1 MKKNILA
8 IVGSAGENSSNEQLV
23 GILAELS
30 RDYFNIS
37 IFKDL
42 KKLPHFDPFL
52 STENPPGEIIEVRNL
67 IEKADGIIIC
77 TPEYVFSIPAGLK
90 NLIEWCVATTVF
102 SNKPAGLITASADGQ
117 KGHEE
122 LKLIMTT
129 LMAGFNDHTTLLI
142 RGIKSKFNEHGRL
155 TDEKTQHDLMAF
167 LKELNK
173 LSTPK

>member
-8 IVGSAGENSSNEQLV
+8 LMGSAGENSSNEQLI
-23 GILAELS
+23 GILTELS

-42 KKLPHFDPFL
+42 KKLPHFDPIL
-52 STENPPGEIIEVRNL
+52 STENPPNEITELRNL
-67 IEKADGIIIC
+67 IENADGVIIC

-102 SNKPAGLITASADGQ
+102 SDKPAGLITASADGQ

-122 LKLIMTT
+122 LRLIMKT
-129 LMAGFNDHTTLLI
+129 LMARFNDHTTLLI
-142 RGIKSKFNEHGRL
+142 RGIKSKFNEHGQL
-155 TDEKTQHDLMAF
+155 TDEKTKKDLMVF

-173 LSTPK
+173 LTTPK